1 MIRPKNIAGL
11 NQVYS
16 RDIGFVIDDKF
27 IVSNVLINRSHEIEG
42 IEDMLKQIN
51 PSQILHAPEGV
62 RIEGGDVMPWNG
74 KIFIG
79 YSEEEDFNKYQVSRT
94 NRAGVEFLKENFPSY
109 EVHAF
114 ELKKSDT
121 EPENNALHLDCC
133 FQPIGKNQ
141 AIIFKGGFKNEADY
155 DYLISF
161 FGRENIIEISKEQM
175 YNMCSNIFSISQSVI
190 VSDRIFENVNK
201 ELRNRGFVVEEIGY
215 QEVGKMEGLLRC
227 STLPLARE

>member
-1 MIRPKNIAGL
+1 M
-11 NQVYS
+11 
-16 RDIGFVIDDKF
+16 
-27 IVSNVLINRSHEIEG
+27 
-42 IEDMLKQIN
+42 
-51 PSQILHAPEGV
+51 
-62 RIEGGDVMPWNG
+62 
-74 KIFIG
+74 
-79 YSEEEDFNKYQVSRT
+79 
-94 NRAGVEFLKENFPSY
+94 EFLKENFPNY

-141 AIIFKGGFKNEADY
+141 AIIFKGGFKNEDDY
-155 DYLISF
+155 DYLVSF
-161 FGRENIIEISKEQM
+161 FGRENIIEINKEQM